1 MGEGEGG
8 GEIGKDPLVPLPFLP
23 SHGGE
28 GMFWGSP
35 RCHKKIFIAKSIIIK
50 RWNRMAENEMDEKTS
65 FAELLE
71 ASTETPGRKI
81 YPGDKVSG
89 RVAKISKDT
98 LFVDLGGK
106 SEGIADL
113 QEFFDKN
120 GNLTVKEGD
129 RVEMRVSSIRDGIH
143 LTKGIR
149 LQGADALQ
157 ILREAQ
163 QDLIPVEGR
172 VSGVV
177 KGGFEIDLSGIRAFC
192 PLSQIDLRFC
202 EKPDEHIGARYSF
215 RVMEIKEKGKNVVV
229 SRRVLL
235 EEEQEKRSKET
246 LERLKPDLVCEGKVT
261 KLADFG
267 AFVDIG
273 GVEGMVHISEISHT
287 RIKHPS
293 EIIKMGQQ
301 VTVKVMKVESDKGGR
316 PKISLS
322 VKALEPDSWEKG
334 LGFEEGQIIHGKV
347 SRLTD
352 FGAFVEVAPGVDGL
366 VHISE
371 ISYERVSHPNQLL
384 HEGDWVDALVMG
396 IDRETR
402 RISLSIKE
410 AALKKRITEETGKEK
425 VSLEV
430 GQVLEGVVEDSKAYG
445 LFIRLPQLGPK
456 IKGLLPVEEIKSS
469 EKGDMKKK
477 FPRGRE
483 VQVEIIS
490 IDEKGRIRLSQ
501 RVMEE
506 REDREGY
513 KKFLEKEDKGGK
525 LGTLGDLF
533 KNLKLK

>member
-1 MGEGEGG
+1 MT
-8 GEIGKDPLVPLPFLP
+8 
-23 SHGGE
+23 
-28 GMFWGSP
+28 
-35 RCHKKIFIAKSIIIK
+35 
-50 RWNRMAENEMDEKTS
+50 ENEMEEKAS

-71 ASTETPGRKI
+71 ASAETPGHKI
-81 YPGDKVSG
+81 YPGEKVSG
-89 RVAKISKDT
+89 RVAKISRDT
-98 LFVDLGGK
+98 IFVDLGGK

-113 QEFFDKN
+113 QEFLDKD
-120 GNLTVKEGD
+120 GNLTVGEGEW
-129 RVEMRVSSIRDGIH
+129 VEMRVSSIRDGIH

-149 LQGADALQ
+149 VQGADALQ

-177 KGGFEIDLSGIRAFC
+177 KGGFEIDLSGIRSFC

-202 EKPDEHIGARYSF
+202 ERPEEHLGARYPF
-215 RVMEIKEKGKNVVV
+215 RIMEIKEKGKNVVV

-235 EEEQEKRSKET
+235 EEEREKRSKET
-246 LERLKPDLVCEGKVT
+246 LERLSVDLECEGKVT

-273 GVEGMVHISEISHT
+273 GIDGMIHLSEISHV

-293 EIIKMGQQ
+293 EILKMGQP
-301 VTVKVMKVESDKGGR
+301 VKVKVLKIESDKEGR

-322 VKALEPDSWEKG
+322 MKALEPDAWEKG
-334 LGFEEGQIIHGKV
+334 LGFEEGQIVHGVV

-352 FGAFVEVAPGVDGL
+352 FGAFIEVAPGVDGL

-371 ISYERVSHPNQLL
+371 ISYDRVSHPNQLL
-384 HEGDWVDALVMG
+384 REGDELDVLVMG
-396 IDRETR
+396 VDRETR

-410 AALKKRITEETGKEK
+410 AAFKKRIKEETGLEE
-425 VSLEV
+425 VRLEV
-430 GQVLEGVVEDSKAYG
+430 GQVLKGVVEESKPFG

-456 IKGLLPVEEIKSS
+456 IKGLLPVEEIGSS

-483 VQVEIIS
+483 VQVEIVS
-490 IDEKGRIRLSQ
+490 VDERGRIRLSQ
-501 RVMEE
+501 RVVEE

-513 KKFLEKEDKGGK
+513 KKFLEKEDKGGN

-533 KNLKLK
+533 NNLKLK